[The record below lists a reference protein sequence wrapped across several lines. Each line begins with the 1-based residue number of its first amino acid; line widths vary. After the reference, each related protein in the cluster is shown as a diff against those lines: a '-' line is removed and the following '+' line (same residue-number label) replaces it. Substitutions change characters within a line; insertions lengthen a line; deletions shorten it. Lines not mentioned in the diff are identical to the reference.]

1 VPQGNGGGN
10 LRKLDD
16 HEKGHSEPQRFISTV
31 IYFAT
36 LSELYSKLANND
48 DKRIEKTQ
56 IGQIGMPR
64 RIASRRV
71 DVAANGKLAR

>member
-1 VPQGNGGGN
+1 MPQGNGGGN

-16 HEKGHSEPQRFISTV
+16 HEKGHSEPQHFISTV

-48 DKRIEKTQ
+48 DKRIEKSQ
-56 IGQIGMPR
+56 IGTPR